1 MEQEPQVFSSNITR
15 SSKPLKNDLTLL
27 LKVTPAQPIE
37 QKKYEKRN
45 TCDFIPKT
53 GKTYEP
59 KRKSKFKVSTVRDV
73 RHLFE
78 KDVYSTLLIDLE
90 KQQNVL
96 LRKIKAGSARDE
108 NTKTITRNIFKSD
121 KPVSRSAWQMLTNLN
136 PEEYAHPTQF
146 VLWNGKRIRVNGSR
160 GGSCKFLCKYD
171 LAMRQFPKKA
181 KSPLTRKPL
190 LKKKGLLQNS
200 LSVNF
205 KPGPLRKKIFL
216 DHSYQKYHV
225 GGIELQN
232 LPKPALEINPTVG
245 KTIDPTI
252 AHYLQNMRE
261 EDGTITEKWAE
272 FSVSV
277 LATVKNEIVTQI
289 ESECCVTFD
298 LNYKRD
304 QQQILM
310 RRDVNN
316 ELMPSP
322 LAKIIDDSHCYTH
335 QDSVVTSEIQSLL
348 NQIIDSVEISL
359 EQDNMYTGEDEP
371 RDVKSEETTNV
382 TTVIQPKETRLKRK
396 CGELERLDVT
406 IIRLTENNDRT
417 SHTCPKACCS
427 MGCVCSSLECGYN
440 FQTHCGR
447 TECMFECKCDFS
459 KYKVVDSFERDCSN
473 LLPGLLKLDSEM
485 SSKLAKEEQ
494 KFHHTVIVTPE
505 NSMLLKSKRRDW
517 KSSRKYAEF
526 FSNMSLKSGYKPEK
540 VAELV
545 IEKLNLPNVEPWC
558 MVHGL
563 YKCFCKCIFTD
574 NSLPE
579 VKTDEVKE
587 NNGVNQ
593 HNDSVDLTDDV
604 EPKPKP
610 NLRSIRARMPS
621 HRNINDKNPV
631 KDKPIESLETD
642 CAEVVVPHWYSRSAR
657 VKAFTG
663 RKFSDGYYFNANRKI
678 SEMEQHDKSLRKR
691 LEYLYHASTS
701 NQGQLNSSKV
711 MESVPTPS
719 TPLPT
724 KSVPTGDLLPTLPPL
739 PPLTSAP
746 TIKPTS
752 TTEKALN
759 TKINLYTNR
768 LPDKK
773 KLVAWL
779 EVSYKQYKQRIN
791 SGIVKISLEPP
802 HLGKMALYPWEFILG
817 RYRDRK
823 NLFLITTKLPYRL
836 FMAVD
841 PQNPFFRHCIN
852 INDIRFADL
861 PKYPVTVKNLL
872 ANANDLKDNFC
883 ILWGLSHCW
892 ELIGS
897 VTKVCNQE
905 GVNESIQLSDET
917 DEELKNNTSEVLS
930 DSVRNDS
937 EDSNA
942 TVISLGQYRDEENTS
957 SDKTIDENHDTSS
970 DDSSRWF
977 VMTVENDFEEIQFYN
992 KGFFVKLESIIKA
1005 IDVAR
1010 ASKKTV
1016 RLSSQKCADNSTG
1029 PQFGIYAIPNENEPC
1044 VFVGPYEK
1052 GESLGIETVKNM
1064 SDIRKQRRTKGVWI
1078 TTKKLENFNVIDNP
1092 LSFMPSRNASETEMM
1107 TLAGVSTNTEKGTDS
1122 FVAMLK
1128 GDNKLTGQNAV
1139 KQGSTETHNSKILKP
1154 IKICK
1159 TNSFYQLAP
1168 NGTLK
1173 QISPQHSNEQSQVCI
1188 PTTIQP
1194 RVISTPTSIQPKV
1207 INASLLKRSDSGYA
1221 PLLKTTSILK
1231 SIPKPTIC
1239 HVRRNIVTVHKRPVA
1254 EIAPQVKQSNSP
1266 KIAVAPSSKD
1276 ESTKKEKGMFILKPE
1291 EINKRLM
1298 QSQVPTNLE
1307 HLNAH
1312 QSGSDTGTDAELEM
1326 DIESFLATA
1335 EECEAPNDDV
1345 LIISDDEMDGGRGQI
1360 HWKDVWIECKSIEGL
1375 GWIRGRKNNQGSVSF
1390 EFPGFNYTE
1399 FYKQEEAFTK
1409 LTQVLSRKIYIP
1421 KSIHLEW
1428 HVVETEKDLRA
1439 TRMLTQEEL
1448 GPDFVMTKRGIQH
1461 KQELLLGKLL
1471 KKEIADDSG
1480 DSNPRTEN
1488 DISDASD
1495 NEEEPMDIASLE
1507 AASQQLE
1514 QEGEE
1519 LLKTFKSSASH
1530 AGIDQGLTELEGM
1543 REEIA
1548 ARLQSMVADT

>member
-1 MEQEPQVFSSNITR
+1 MDQEPQVFSSNITR
-15 SSKPLKNDLTLL
+15 SSKPMKNDLTDL
-27 LKVTPAQPIE
+27 LKVAPAQPAE
-37 QKKYEKRN
+37 QKKYVKRN

-73 RHLFE
+73 RHLLE
-78 KDVYSTLLIDLE
+78 KDVYSTLLVDLE

-108 NTKTITRNIFKSD
+108 NTKTITRNIFKAD

-146 VLWNGKRIRVNGSR
+146 VLWNSKRIRLNGSR
-160 GGSCKFLCKYD
+160 GGSCKFLVKYD
-171 LAMRQFPKKA
+171 LAIRQFPKKA
-181 KSPLTRKPL
+181 KSSLTRKPV
-190 LKKKGLLQNS
+190 LKRKGLLQNS

-252 AHYLQNMRE
+252 SHFLQNMRK

-277 LATVKNEIVTQI
+277 LTTVKNEIVAQI

-298 LNYKRD
+298 LNYKCD
-304 QQQILM
+304 QQRILM
-310 RRDVNN
+310 RRDVNS
-316 ELMPSP
+316 EIPPSP
-322 LAKIIDDSHCYTH
+322 LANIIDDSHCYTH
-335 QDSVVTSEIQSLL
+335 QDSVVTSEIQTLL
-348 NQIIDSVEISL
+348 DKIIDSVEISL

-371 RDVKSEETTNV
+371 RDVKSEEFTNV

-406 IIRLTENNDRT
+406 IIRLTENVDRT

-427 MGCVCSSLECGYN
+427 MGCVCPSLGCGYN
-440 FQTHCGR
+440 FKTHCGR
-447 TECMFECKCDFS
+447 IECMFECKCDFS

-473 LLPGLLKLDSEM
+473 LLPGLLKLDTEM
-485 SSKLAKEEQ
+485 SSKMAKEEQ

-526 FSNMSLKSGYKPEK
+526 FSNMSLKNEYKPEK

-574 NSLPE
+574 SSLPE
-579 VKTDEVKE
+579 LKTDEVKE
-587 NNGVNQ
+587 INGVNQ

-604 EPKPKP
+604 VKP

-621 HRNINDKNPV
+621 NRNIFDKNPV
-631 KDKPIESLETD
+631 KDKTIESLPTD
-642 CAEVVVPHWYSRSAR
+642 RAQPVVPYYYSRSAR
-657 VKAFTG
+657 VKAYTG
-663 RKFSDGYYFNANRKI
+663 RKFTDGYYFNANRKI

-691 LEYLYHASTS
+691 LEYLYLSST
-701 NQGQLNSSKV
+701 NNKGQLNSSEV
-711 MESVPTPS
+711 VASVPTP
-719 TPLPT
+719 LPT
-724 KSVPTGDLLPTLPPL
+724 NSVPTGSLPPTLPPL

-746 TIKPTS
+746 TIKPAK

-768 LPDKK
+768 LPDKR

-823 NLFLITTKLPYRL
+823 NLVMITTNLPYRI

-883 ILWGLSHCW
+883 ILRGLSHCW

-897 VTKVCNQE
+897 VTKVCNPE
-905 GVNESIQLSDET
+905 EVNESIQVSDET
-917 DEELKNNTSEVLS
+917 DEELKNNTPEVLS
-930 DSVRNDS
+930 DSVRDDS

-942 TVISLGQYRDEENTS
+942 TILSLGQYREEENMS
-957 SDKTIDENHDTSS
+957 SDKTIEDHDTSS

-1016 RLSSQKCADNSTG
+1016 RLSSQKCADNNTG

-1052 GESLGIETVKNM
+1052 GEPLGIETVKNM

-1078 TTKKLENFNVIDNP
+1078 TTKKLENFNVIDDP
-1092 LSFMPSRNASETEMM
+1092 LSFMPPRNGSDTEMM
-1107 TLAGVSTNTEKGTDS
+1107 TLAGDSANTDKGTDS

-1128 GDNKLTGQNAV
+1128 GDNKLTGQNAE
-1139 KQGSTETHNSKILKP
+1139 KLGSNRTHSSKILKP

-1173 QISPQHSNEQSQVCI
+1173 QISSQHINEQSQVCI

-1194 RVISTPTSIQPKV
+1194 RVISAQVCAPTNIQPKV
-1207 INASLLKRSDSGYA
+1207 INASLLKRSDSDYA
-1221 PLLKTTSILK
+1221 SLLKTSSIPK

-1239 HVRRNIVTVHKRPVA
+1239 HIKRKIVTLHNKPVA
-1254 EIAPQVKQSNSP
+1254 EIAPQMKQSNSP
-1266 KIAVAPSSKD
+1266 KIVVALSSKG

-1307 HLNAH
+1307 HLDEQ
-1312 QSGSDTGTDAELEM
+1312 QSGFDTGTDAVLEM
-1326 DIESFLATA
+1326 DIENFLATA

-1345 LIISDDEMDGGRGQI
+1345 LIISDDEMDGRSGQTL
-1360 HWKDVWIECKSIEGL
+1360 WKDVWIESKSIEGL
-1375 GWIRGRKNNQGSVSF
+1375 GWIRGRSNNQGSVSF

-1439 TRMLTQEEL
+1439 THMLTQEEL
-1448 GPDFVMTKRGIQH
+1448 GPDFVMTKRGIHH
-1461 KQELLLGKLL
+1461 KQELLISKLL

-1480 DSNPRTEN
+1480 ASNPRTEN
-1488 DISDASD
+1488 DVSDAPD

-1507 AASQQLE
+1507 ATSLQLE

-1530 AGIDQGLTELEGM
+1530 AVIDQGLTELDSM